1 MNSKAGIFEYNKI
14 KLLQSLQTFFSL
26 TPTRYYH
33 DFNRY
38 LDEIKPDY
46 VNTDEAESLL
56 TNVKGCIKF
65 YIDNIH
71 IQDNIQNEID
81 DLPFNDYNGR
91 LIEDLL
97 HYLDDKSLKMY
108 HRIFELEKR
117 VRNLED
123 QIEVNNQLNTQTHHF
138 PKKSLLF
145 EE

>member
-14 KLLQSLQTFFSL
+14 KLLQSLESFFSM

-38 LDEIKPDY
+38 LEEIKPDY
-46 VNTDEAESLL
+46 VNTDEAETLL
-56 TNVKGCIKF
+56 TNVKGCIKI
-65 YIDNIH
+65 YIDNND
-71 IQDNIQNEID
+71 IQDNIQGEIN

-97 HYLDDKSLKMY
+97 HYLDDKSLKIY

-117 VRNLED
+117 VRKLED